1 MVKDHERDWDVGV
14 PLLLFAVR
22 DSTQESL
29 GFSPFQLV
37 FGHKVRGP
45 LKLIKDKWLD
55 TNEQTDLLSYV
66 MSFKERLTEA
76 CELASKHLSNAQTKM
91 KTWYDRN
98 SVKRSFNE
106 GDQVLVLLPSP
117 GKPLQ
122 AAYFG
127 PYTVLKKVDELN
139 YVVKTPDRRKA
150 QQMCHINMIKPY
162 YSRDH
167 NESVLKTVY
176 CPLTPVIKCDG
187 DESVDFQIPDCNVK
201 LNNTTALANLK
212 DSKLSRLTPS
222 QQSDMESL
230 ILEYKDLFSDT
241 PTRTDTVY
249 HDIELINDNPIKQH
263 PYRVN
268 PMKQEILDQE
278 IKYMLENN
286 IIEKSKSH
294 LGKLLLYIWVT
305 L

>member
-1 MVKDHERDWDVGV
+1 MLKCYCEDHERDWDVGV

-22 DSTQESL
+22 DSTQASL
-29 GFSPFQLV
+29 GLSSFQLV

-45 LKLIKDKWLD
+45 LKLIKEKWLD
-55 TNEQTDLLSYV
+55 TNEQTDLLSYI
-66 MSFKERLTEA
+66 MSFKKRLTEA
-76 CELASKHLSNAQTKM
+76 CELASKHLTNAQTKM
-91 KTWYDRN
+91 KTWYDKN

-106 GDQVLVLLPSP
+106 GDRVLVLLPSP

-127 PYTVLKKVDELN
+127 SYTVLKKIYELHYMVN
-139 YVVKTPDRRKA
+139 TPNRCKA
-150 QQMCHINMIKPY
+150 KRMCYINMIKPY

-187 DESVDFQIPDCNVK
+187 DESVDFQIPDCNVE
-201 LNNTTALANLK
+201 LNSKALANLK
-212 DSKLSRLTPS
+212 DSKLSHLTPS

-241 PTRTDTVY
+241 PTRADTGY

-263 PYRVN
+263 AYRVD
-268 PMKQEILDQE
+268 PIKQEILDQE
-278 IKYMLENN
+278 
-286 IIEKSKSH
+286 
-294 LGKLLLYIWVT
+294 VT
-305 L
+305 VKNKEPLVFSMYSSAKTRQIL